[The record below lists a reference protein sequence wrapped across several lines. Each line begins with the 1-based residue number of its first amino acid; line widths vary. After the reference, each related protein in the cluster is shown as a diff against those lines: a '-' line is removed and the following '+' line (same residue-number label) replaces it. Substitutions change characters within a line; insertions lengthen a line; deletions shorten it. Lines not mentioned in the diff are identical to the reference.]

1 MRNVEIPFVKLH
13 GLGNDWIA
21 VAGSDLHFLRLRL
34 AEKTGF
40 QGAPSL
46 DPKLPAFARAV
57 CDRHTGLGADGLI
70 IVIKPKG
77 KNNDALVRFFNT
89 DGSEAEMSGNGIRC
103 AAAFMLVR
111 AAQALAFAPPELA
124 IEGALRLKVLHI
136 ETAAGVR
143 RVESISAG
151 GGKWSFR
158 VGMGAPVLEPTRIP
172 FRAGKV
178 EPPIVKFPLRLA
190 GGTMNVTVTS
200 MGNPHCSVLV
210 DDFDALEWE
219 SLGREIERNDLFPN
233 RTNVEFVKVVSRKQI
248 EVRFWERGVGVTQ
261 SSGTGSCAAA
271 VACILNGVTGRKV
284 RVDTV
289 AGSLEV
295 GWPKNG
301 EATLTGP
308 AELIAEGTYHYGA

>member
-1 MRNVEIPFVKLH
+1 MKNIEIRFAKLH

-21 VAGSDLHFLRLRL
+21 LTEDDVHPLRLRL
-34 AEKTGF
+34 SEKRGF
-40 QGAPSL
+40 KMPDLNAA
-46 DPKLPAFARAV
+46 LPDFARAV
-57 CDRHTGLGADGLI
+57 CDRHMGIGGDGLI
-70 IVIKPKG
+70 IAMPPKSG
-77 KNNDALVRFFNT
+77 KHSARVRFFNA

-103 AAAFMLVR
+103 AAGFLWLR
-111 AAQALAFAPPELA
+111 TAQKLAFAPTQS
-124 IEGALRLKVLHI
+124 ALDTAERLKRLQI

-143 RVESISAG
+143 WVENISAG

-158 VGMGAPVLEPTRIP
+158 VGMGAPVLEPRRIP

-178 EPPIVKFPLRLA
+178 EPPIVKFPLLLA
-190 GGTMNVTVTS
+190 GRTVNVTVTS

-210 DDFDALEWE
+210 DDFDSLEWE
-219 SLGREIERNDLFPN
+219 RLGLEIERNDLFPN

-248 EVRFWERGVGVTQ
+248 RVRFWERGVGVTQ

-284 RVDTV
+284 RVETV

-295 GWPKNG
+295 AWPKG
-301 EATLTGP
+301 AEVTLAGP
-308 AELIAEGTYHYGA
+308 AELIAQGTYHYGA